1 MARGG
6 TIMIDRSRYFSRPE
20 TKSSRSDCTII
31 KERTIALL
39 KNNPHGI
46 PVNELARA
54 CGLSPSGFINL
65 MLEGR
70 YIDLPIGYDRRI
82 DNRVYWVG
90 GV

>member
-1 MARGG
+1 
-6 TIMIDRSRYFSRPE
+6 MIDRSRYFSRPE

-46 PVNELARA
+46 PVNELACA
-54 CGLSPSGFINL
+54 CGLSSTRLISL
-65 MLEGR
+65 MLRER
-70 YIDLPIGYDRRI
+70 FTDLPIGYDRRI

-90 GV
+90 AR